1 MLKKI
6 KGVVVSVSSGA
17 AFVAG
22 QAYAAV
28 PSEVTTAMNDMKTDG
43 LAIATVFLVA
53 TIAITAFLFMRKGA
67 KA

>member
-6 KGVVVSVSSGA
+6 KGVVVSVASGSA
-17 AFVAG
+17 LVAG
-22 QAYAAV
+22 QAFAAV